1 MRSCSAALRGAADHA
16 VTMGTRRAQQL
27 QRILHVLLLPAC
39 ATRWPIL
46 DRTPPSVNLARPPQP
61 AQTITGPGPNASEQL
76 EEDADQCGVAKASRR
91 PASFV
96 DALRLVVPASPSKF
110 GTAFTFSPKMRLSLK
125 LRPRAEG
132 VDDHGRSGPS
142 NEAASSIVSTGLMT
156 RKTHTVGRVTLISPL
171 PFLFPCASGSN
182 VGCGK

>member
-1 MRSCSAALRGAADHA
+1 M
-16 VTMGTRRAQQL
+16 
-27 QRILHVLLLPAC
+27 
-39 ATRWPIL
+39 PINVE
-46 DRTPPSVNLARPPQP
+46 S
-61 AQTITGPGPNASEQL
+61 
-76 EEDADQCGVAKASRR
+76 AKASRR

-182 VGCGK
+182 VGNEAQLSLRHTLWRKGTLGC

>member
-1 MRSCSAALRGAADHA
+1 M
-16 VTMGTRRAQQL
+16 
-27 QRILHVLLLPAC
+27 
-39 ATRWPIL
+39 PINVE
-46 DRTPPSVNLARPPQP
+46 S
-61 AQTITGPGPNASEQL
+61 
-76 EEDADQCGVAKASRR
+76 AKASRR

-182 VGCGK
+182 VGNEARCGTVVLIQHNLAKLPLISHRCAESAHG

>member
-1 MRSCSAALRGAADHA
+1 M
-16 VTMGTRRAQQL
+16 
-27 QRILHVLLLPAC
+27 
-39 ATRWPIL
+39 PINVE
-46 DRTPPSVNLARPPQP
+46 S
-61 AQTITGPGPNASEQL
+61 
-76 EEDADQCGVAKASRR
+76 AKASRR

-182 VGCGK
+182 VGNEAPDEADPRETHVRAAALAVAIPQSAYIDAFSRAIASW

>member
-1 MRSCSAALRGAADHA
+1 
-16 VTMGTRRAQQL
+16 
-27 QRILHVLLLPAC
+27 
-39 ATRWPIL
+39 
-46 DRTPPSVNLARPPQP
+46 
-61 AQTITGPGPNASEQL
+61 
-76 EEDADQCGVAKASRR
+76 
-91 PASFV
+91 
-96 DALRLVVPASPSKF
+96 
-110 GTAFTFSPKMRLSLK
+110 MRLSLK

-182 VGCGK
+182 VGNEARQKVTQFEERRMSDDRLRSFGAP

>member
-1 MRSCSAALRGAADHA
+1 
-16 VTMGTRRAQQL
+16 
-27 QRILHVLLLPAC
+27 
-39 ATRWPIL
+39 
-46 DRTPPSVNLARPPQP
+46 
-61 AQTITGPGPNASEQL
+61 
-76 EEDADQCGVAKASRR
+76 
-91 PASFV
+91 
-96 DALRLVVPASPSKF
+96 
-110 GTAFTFSPKMRLSLK
+110 MRLSLK

-182 VGCGK
+182 VGNEARFAPYICVMPLCTLPIHKEGIYGYKRSLTDIPNLVALNQMRRGFSG

>member
-1 MRSCSAALRGAADHA
+1 M
-16 VTMGTRRAQQL
+16 
-27 QRILHVLLLPAC
+27 
-39 ATRWPIL
+39 PINVE
-46 DRTPPSVNLARPPQP
+46 S
-61 AQTITGPGPNASEQL
+61 
-76 EEDADQCGVAKASRR
+76 AKASRR

-142 NEAASSIVSTGLMT
+142 NEAASSIVGTGLMDE
-156 RKTHTVGRVTLISPL
+156 KNSHGWSCDANLASP
-171 PFLFPCASGSN
+171 FPIPLCIWLQ
-182 VGCGK
+182 CGK